1 MDTVSAQATRD
12 RLFREFDTVL
22 TEAEQLLAT
31 ASEAGGATAGEMRA
45 SVEQAIARASDR
57 LAALRDRSMRQATD
71 AAHTA
76 DEYVHENPW
85 ASIGVAAALAGAAG
99 LVAGLLIARR

>member
-12 RLFREFDTVL
+12 RLFREFDNVVN
-22 TEAEQLLAT
+22 EAEQLLAT

-45 SVEQAIARASDR
+45 SVEEAIAKASDR

-85 ASIGVAAALAGAAG
+85 AAIGMAAALGGALG
-99 LVAGLLIARR
+99 LVAGVLVARR